1 MNDLSNAQL
10 YVNID
15 MVNTHPNERINKFNI
30 KLEVNLISQLSKK
43 YKRNFNAIYTKLIH
57 ILLETV

>member
-30 KLEVNLISQLSKK
+30 KLEVNLIG
-43 YKRNFNAIYTKLIH
+43 
-57 ILLETV
+57 